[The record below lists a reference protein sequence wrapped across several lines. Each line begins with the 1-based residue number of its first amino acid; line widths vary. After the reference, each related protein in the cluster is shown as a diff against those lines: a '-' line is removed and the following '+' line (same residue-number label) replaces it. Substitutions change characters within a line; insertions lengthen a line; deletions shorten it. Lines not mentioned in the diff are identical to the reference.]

1 MGLVLASW
9 LPPQDGPERERLAG
23 PPQRHAHRLSGLVAF
38 QRFMEVMQVSDRL
51 AVYRGDDV
59 VRLQPRLRGR
69 AVRLDADD
77 KSAALDW
84 KPVGVGHLR
93 SQAHRVQSQRGAD
106 HPARGDERRS
116 EEHTSELQS
125 LAYLVC

>member
-9 LPPQDGPERERLAG
+9 LPPQDGPERERLAV

-84 KPVGVGHLR
+84 KPFFVYYLRNHPHLH
-93 SQAHRVQSQRGAD
+93 SFQTG
-106 HPARGDERRS
+106 GD
-116 EEHTSELQS
+116 
-125 LAYLVC
+125 C